1 MTEASSEPSTRM
13 SLLGGLTYFEYQ
25 RRICADVVIPWV
37 ERRIRLEGLHLDDFG
52 AHEGGMVDALRDSG
66 RVKSAV
72 GLELRADIVRSS
84 PFVSDTRFR
93 LEIADVMALGDA
105 SSRFDLILLHDVLE
119 HMPDPDAAV
128 REIAAQARPGGWIFI
143 SFPPYYSA
151 FGGHQQLARGRARN
165 VPFVHLLPTSLFFR
179 VADPADQEYM
189 SAADSLADMK
199 SVRQARLTLQRAE
212 RAFSRAALRVVD
224 SEFFL
229 VRPEHTVRYG
239 YAVRSSGAL
248 GRVPIVREC
257 AVNGAFY
264 LLQVPG

>member
-37 ERRIRLEGLHLDDFG
+37 ERRIRLEGLHLGDFG

-72 GLELRADIVRSS
+72 GLELRADIVRLS

-128 REIAAQARPGGWIFI
+128 RE
-143 SFPPYYSA
+143 
-151 FGGHQQLARGRARN
+151 LARGRARN

>member
-1 MTEASSEPSTRM
+1 MTEAPSEPSKRM
-13 SLLGGLTYFEYQ
+13 SLLGGLTYFDYQ
-25 RRICADVVIPWV
+25 RRICAEVVIPWL
-37 ERRIRLEGLHLDDFG
+37 EKRIRLEGLHVGDFG
-52 AHEGGMVDALRDSG
+52 AHEGGMVAALRASG
-66 RVKSAV
+66 TVLTAV
-72 GLELRADIVRSS
+72 GLELRADVVRTS
-84 PFVSDTRFR
+84 PLVSDTRFR
-93 LEIADVMALGDA
+93 LDIADVMALEDA
-105 SSRFDLILLHDVLE
+105 SFRFDLILLHDVLE
-119 HMPDPDAAV
+119 HMPDPDGAV
-128 REIAAQARPGGWIFI
+128 RKIAAQASPGGWIFI

-165 VPFVHLLPTSLFFR
+165 VPFVHVLPTSLFFR

-199 SVRQARLTLQRAE
+199 SVRQTRLTLRRAE
-212 RAFSRAALRVVD
+212 RAFSRAKLRVVD
-224 SEFFL
+224 AEFFV

-248 GRVPIVREC
+248 GRVPIVREF